1 MKVIIDLVEDLKSSI
16 NNDKEFSLRA
26 MNLYESDTGEFVPS
40 WQTDIA
46 SIRIDDK
53 TKKMYVFLGVE
64 PMGVEE
70 ILTKL
75 DALSNEQMMYEILL
89 SYYKEEKRADASLM
103 GFGESFKD
111 KKYLFFI
118 SE

>member
-16 NNDKEFSLRA
+16 DNDKEFSLRA
-26 MNLYESDTGEFVPS
+26 INLYESDTKEFVPS

-46 SIRIDDK
+46 SVKIDDE
-53 TKKMYVFLGVE
+53 TKKMFVFLGVE

-70 ILTKL
+70 MLVKL
-75 DALSNEQMMYEILL
+75 DSLSNEQMMYEILL
-89 SYYKEEKRADASLM
+89 SYYKDEKRADTPLI